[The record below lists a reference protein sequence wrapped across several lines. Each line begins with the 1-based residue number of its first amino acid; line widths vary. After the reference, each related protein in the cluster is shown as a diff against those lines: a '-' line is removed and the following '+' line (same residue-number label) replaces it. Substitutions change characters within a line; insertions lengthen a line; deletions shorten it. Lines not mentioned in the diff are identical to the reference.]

1 MLLVF
6 NNSFFLIEFY
16 SFFSFLVFCFST
28 DALNVPVR
36 ISVSG
41 IEPAHCGTEEFDTEN
56 TICALNIRKQTSWD
70 DFSKAVSQAVTNHFQ
85 AIASDGWRSLEDLS
99 FNSAAESNI
108 GLSASSILSV
118 KLGINI
124 GVIRKAKIG
133 GFLEFVKS
141 CKMKISLDFWLF

>member
-1 MLLVF
+1 MVF
-6 NNSFFLIEFY
+6 W
-16 SFFSFLVFCFST
+16 FST

-41 IEPAHCGTEEFDTEN
+41 IEPAHCGAEEFDTEN

-85 AIASDGWRSLEDLS
+85 AITSDGWRSLEDLS
-99 FNSAAESNI
+99 YSSAAESSI

-124 GVIRKAKIG
+124 GVRQAKIV
-133 GFLEFVKS
+133 GFLEFLKS
-141 CKMKISLDFWLF
+141 YEQDKNTFRLLFLLNIRIRKTNTKMKLRRVLA

>member
-1 MLLVF
+1 MLLVY
-6 NNSFFLIEFY
+6 NDGIILNWVLQ
-16 SFFSFLVFCFST
+16 FFSLLLFCFST

-41 IEPAHCGTEEFDTEN
+41 IEPIHCGTEEFD

-108 GLSASSILSV
+108 GLSASSIFSV

-124 GVIRKAKIG
+124 GVN
-133 GFLEFVKS
+133 EKS
-141 CKMKISLDFWLF
+141 KTWGCSRICEIF

>member
-1 MLLVF
+1 M
-6 NNSFFLIEFY
+6 
-16 SFFSFLVFCFST
+16 VFCFST

-41 IEPAHCGTEEFDTEN
+41 IEPGRCGTEEFDTEN

-85 AIASDGWRSLEDLS
+85 VIASDGWRSLDDLS
-99 FNSAAESNI
+99 FSSAAESNI

-124 GVIRKAKIG
+124 GIIRKTKIG

-141 CKMKISLDFWLF
+141 CK